1 MTQAAHKASMRH
13 LYLYTYLLLDEVKR
27 AGRPI
32 RIEWG
37 NLTTASIG
45 PDPLNDKGLVM
56 KLSNM
61 AATGTEEDA
70 ILLRALVAHE
80 ILCHGNNTDFDVKL
94 PAGLAGRL
102 ANPLE
107 DARGELLAAKSYGGS
122 KKVIRE
128 GIEILTQRG
137 IFTGPGDDPS
147 ALHPAEIL
155 FSWLVTELRSELL
168 GQNCLEEFSVAYR
181 ELAIKTFG
189 TKLTARVKAEALNA
203 AYAADTQGAADAA
216 QRIVELLELTAKEPP
231 PPPPQPGD
239 GQDDPDDQDSNPSPD
254 EPGNQGDHDQ
264 ADSQGNPDDQ
274 RDDDQQGDTDDPS
287 GQGNQGNTDDQGS
300 QDDQGSASNHD
311 DQDDRDASGSS
322 GGQGHSDDGDAAGG
336 DATGGNAG
344 GQGTDDSA
352 GATGTDGDTAGS
364 GAAGFEPSYDD
375 LQQAIADV
383 LASTDSD
390 AGNYGKGLEE
400 VLCEGNEAMQHASGG
415 SHTSEMREVEPPSIT
430 RPPEHRAQLRS
441 GARSTAATLALKMEE
456 LLESHSMV
464 ARSTSTEGRLR
475 PNKVAR
481 VATGDLRVFQ
491 KKTRSEELDTCL
503 YFLNDESASM
513 GETFGDITRREAA
526 GRVAVAAGEVCD
538 NANIPFGLA
547 SYSTSVREWQEMDG
561 DWAKTLNQ
569 FVPSSRDC
577 TNTHLAVVWALKRLM
592 ERKESR
598 KILCVTTD
606 GDPGDLQVLEAAIQ
620 EAKRFGVEV
629 RFVLI
634 DREYERHY
642 RGLSAAF
649 GVASNPR
656 QLAEAVF
663 GALEAAFA

>member
-1 MTQAAHKASMRH
+1 MTHATQKTSMRH

-27 AGRPI
+27 AGRPV
-32 RIEWG
+32 RIEWS
-37 NLTTASIG
+37 NMPTASIG
-45 PDPLNDKGLVM
+45 PDPQNEKGLVM
-56 KLSNM
+56 KLSNL

-80 ILCHGNNTDFDVKL
+80 ILCHGNNTDFSLKL
-94 PAGLAGRL
+94 PPGLAGRL
-102 ANPLE
+102 TNPLE

-137 IFTGPGDDPS
+137 IFTGPGDDPA

-155 FSWLVTELRSELL
+155 FGWLVTELRSELL
-168 GQNCLEEFSVAYR
+168 GQKCLEEYSVAYR
-181 ELAIKTFG
+181 KLAIQTFG
-189 TKLTARVKAEALNA
+189 TRLTAQVKSEALKA
-203 AYAADTQGAADAA
+203 AHAADTQGAANAS

-231 PPPPQPGD
+231 PPPPQDGSGQDGAD
-239 GQDDPDDQDSNPSPD
+239 GQGDDADKEQ
-254 EPGNQGDHDQ
+254 PGNEGNQDQ
-264 ADSQGNPDDQ
+264 TGGQGNPDDQ
-274 RDDDQQGDTDDPS
+274 DG
-287 GQGNQGNTDDQGS
+287 
-300 QDDQGSASNHD
+300 QDDQSDGSDQDGQGDQAQPDSSD
-311 DQDDRDASGSS
+311 DQSNEDGQDAGDGSNNSGDADGSS
-322 GGQGHSDDGDAAGG
+322 GADGNN
-336 DATGGNAG
+336 GGNPG
-344 GQGTDDSA
+344 A
-352 GATGTDGDTAGS
+352 GAY
-364 GAAGFEPSYDD
+364 EPSYDD

-383 LASTDSD
+383 LDSTDAD
-390 AGNYGKGLEE
+390 AGNYGKGLED
-400 VLCEGNEAMQHASGG
+400 VLCEGNEAMQQACGG
-415 SHTSEMREVEPPSIT
+415 SHTNEMREIDALGNV

-441 GARSTAATLALKMEE
+441 AARSTAATLALKMEE
-456 LLESHSMV
+456 LLEAHSMV
-464 ARSTSTEGRLR
+464 KRSSSTEGRLR

-491 KKTRSEELDTCL
+491 KKNRSEELDTCL

-513 GETFGDITRREAA
+513 GEPFGNITRREAA

-547 SYSTSVREWQEMDG
+547 SYSTSVREWQPMDG
-561 DWAKTLNQ
+561 DWAKTLNL
-569 FVPSSRDC
+569 FTPAARDC

-592 ERKESR
+592 DRKESR

-606 GDPGDLQVLEAAIQ
+606 GDPGDLAVLEAAIQ

-634 DREYERHY
+634 DKEYEHY
-642 RGLSAAF
+642 YRSLSAAF
-649 GVASNPR
+649 GVATNPQ

-663 GALEAAFA
+663 GSLEAAIA